1 MGTHPK
7 DLRYF
12 LQILDERW
20 PGEVLR
26 VDTAGKEF
34 VQLTNQ
40 RSHPCSKL
48 KPISKT
54 SPRGN

>member
-1 MGTHPK
+1 METHPK

-34 VQLTNQ
+34 DLAECDAAAAA
-40 RSHPCSKL
+40 RFL
-48 KPISKT
+48 PI
-54 SPRGN
+54 PLPPWL